1 MGSGMTISTLPM
13 LLLLC
18 VVLLLALVALGSLWL
33 VHQLVTKLMRI
44 FSETQ
49 GVSVASMEGKVA
61 EKEPLAEKTRKR
73 MFSMPIPGAEM
84 LREMR
89 K

>member
-1 MGSGMTISTLPM
+1 MESGMTISTLPM

>member
-49 GVSVASMEGKVA
+49 GVSVASMEGKAA

>member
-1 MGSGMTISTLPM
+1 MTISTLPM

-49 GVSVASMEGKVA
+49 GVSVASMEGKVP
-61 EKEPLAEKTRKR
+61 EKESLAEKTRKR

>member
-1 MGSGMTISTLPM
+1 MTISTLPM